1 MIEALYLEKLYANP
15 ADGHSL
21 FLGILGKPDP
31 FNALCALIG
40 VSGYHVLTVILVE
53 CR

>member
-21 FLGILGKPDP
+21 VLGILGKPDP
-31 FNALCALIG
+31 FNASWDSHKRFCMPCVDGDFA
-40 VSGYHVLTVILVE
+40 
-53 CR
+53 